1 MGAFLCRHWLSGG
14 VELYEVGPPCSMKMY
29 CQLWLIGPPC
39 LYHAILGGCLET
51 NSAFQEEIMPSSL
64 FWRLLQMIRVC
75 SGTALVTACSLL
87 CSCSGEATCRH
98 KSAPVGIQL
107 PDFGG
112 RPRLQ
117 PSHPRFHI
125 AQILGEHFFICLR
138 GSSSLSSRAE
148 HVHLTSS
155 ERLVISECIELGA
168 TWA

>member
-1 MGAFLCRHWLSGG
+1 MQHENVLS
-14 VELYEVGPPCSMKMY
+14 VVAYRPPMPVSCHTGWVSGNKSSFSR
-29 CQLWLIGPPC
+29 GD
-39 LYHAILGGCLET
+39 HAIQPLLEAPADDSGLFRDSPC
-51 NSAFQEEIMPSSL
+51 NSLQLAVQ
-64 FWRLLQMIRVC
+64 LLR
-75 SGTALVTACSLL
+75 
-87 CSCSGEATCRH
+87 EATCRY

-155 ERLVISECIELGA
+155 ERLVTSECIELGA

>member
-1 MGAFLCRHWLSGG
+1 MQHENVLS
-14 VELYEVGPPCSMKMY
+14 VVAYRPPVPVSCHTGWVSGNKSSFSR
-29 CQLWLIGPPC
+29 GD
-39 LYHAILGGCLET
+39 HAIQPLLEAPADD
-51 NSAFQEEIMPSSL
+51 SGL
-64 FWRLLQMIRVC
+64 FR
-75 SGTALVTACSLL
+75 TALVTACSLL

-117 PSHPRFHI
+117 PGHSRFHI

-155 ERLVISECIELGA
+155 ERLVISECIELDA